1 MVSNNVSSRLSRMI
15 RILATFMKWALIV
28 WLEGLI
34 KVLLLSTRL
43 KNHYLIRSIRLSLLI
58 MIKYWLWKRIMISF
72 LTLLIIFI
80 DIGINSRSL
89 KKLINI
95 TLIIIM
101 LRISVTKIINF
112 LNQLKKKPRLV
123 YKIWRFTRTSNL
135 KVMN

>member
-1 MVSNNVSSRLSRMI
+1 
-15 RILATFMKWALIV
+15 
-28 WLEGLI
+28 
-34 KVLLLSTRL
+34 
-43 KNHYLIRSIRLSLLI
+43 
-58 MIKYWLWKRIMISF
+58 MISF